1 VRQHRAHL
9 HIKTF
14 DKPLSLP
21 VFMKYLFVFSG
32 RQEID
37 RVGAARA
44 GQNSATTSGVKI
56 GSAGEK

>member
-1 VRQHRAHL
+1 
-9 HIKTF
+9 
-14 DKPLSLP
+14 
-21 VFMKYLFVFSG
+21 MKDLFVFSG

-56 GSAGEK
+56 ESAGEK